1 MKKNLTKLFESE
13 IEKAEITL
21 AVRDISDKLQK
32 IASDLSRTTVDDV
45 PSIVERIK
53 ATHGVEAGNEFGQIV
68 SDKIGELTDKVIEV
82 KSAIDD
88 RALVLSGDADS
99 SDFNSKNDME
109 DDEEMEFDNDEI
121 DDETDM
127 GSDEDEDEN
136 EDKDIDT
143 PPEPPLG
150 RKVKSIKNEHVLG
163 LLEKCGP
170 KKKNVIS
177 EMYHRG
183 GKSRQKVLE
192 LAKKVK

>member
-68 SDKIGELTDKVIEV
+68 SDKISELTDKVIEV

-88 RALVLSGDADS
+88 RALILSGDADS

-109 DDEEMEFDNDEI
+109 DDEEMDFDDTDTDTENDN
-121 DDETDM
+121 DM
-127 GSDEDEDEN
+127 GSDFEDDNSDN
-136 EDKDIDT
+136 EKS
-143 PPEPPLG
+143 EPALG
-150 RKVKSIKNEHVLG
+150 RRVKKIKNEHVLG

>member
-68 SDKIGELTDKVIEV
+68 TDKIGELTDKVIEV
-82 KSAIDD
+82 KSSIDD

-109 DDEEMEFDNDEI
+109 DDEEMDFDDSNDE
-121 DDETDM
+121 DTDM
-127 GSDEDEDEN
+127 GSDFEN
-136 EDKDIDT
+136 EDNDADKME
-143 PPEPPLG
+143 PPSEPPLG
-150 RKVKSIKNEHVLG
+150 RKVKKIKNENVLG

-183 GKSRQKVLE
+183 GKSRQKVLD

>member
-68 SDKIGELTDKVIEV
+68 TDKIGELTDKVIEV
-82 KSAIDD
+82 KSSIDD

-109 DDEEMEFDNDEI
+109 DDEEMDFDDSNDE
-121 DDETDM
+121 DTDM
-127 GSDEDEDEN
+127 GSDFEDDDN
-136 EDKDIDT
+136 DDDKME
-143 PPEPPLG
+143 PQAEPPLG
-150 RKVKSIKNEHVLG
+150 RKVKKIKNENVLS